1 LLFSYWVSYQK
12 ETSVNY
18 PMKNFIQL
26 KENAKSWRKMMEYFN
41 FYKYNVAVNV
51 LKDFDTYGCYYQDPI
66 VFPYHYKYYAGN
78 FWWSKSSYIKHLPP
92 LLSKNYKNRYWAE
105 NWLCQNAR
113 KIFSAFNT
121 SAELYAVRIPSS
133 IYPPPSLYG
142 NKRRH
147 NVAHFIISHYF
158 YLIRYLLSK
167 LGR

>member
-1 LLFSYWVSYQK
+1 MLFSYWVSYQK

-78 FWWSKSSYIKHLPP
+78 FWWSKSN
-92 LLSKNYKNRYWAE
+92 LLI
-105 NWLCQNAR
+105 L
-113 KIFSAFNT
+113 
-121 SAELYAVRIPSS
+121 S
-133 IYPPPSLYG
+133 IYLLYYL
-142 NKRRH
+142 K
-147 NVAHFIISHYF
+147 IIKIDIGLRIGYVKMHGKF
-158 YLIRYLLSK
+158 LVHLIPLRNFMP
-167 LGR
+167 